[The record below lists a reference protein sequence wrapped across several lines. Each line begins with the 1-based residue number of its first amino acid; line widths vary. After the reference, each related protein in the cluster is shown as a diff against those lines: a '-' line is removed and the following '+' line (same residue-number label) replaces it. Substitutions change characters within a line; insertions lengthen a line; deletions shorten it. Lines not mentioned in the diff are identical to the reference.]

1 MKDNLK
7 KVGMLSLIIMMIGSF
22 FSGLVLNVEA
32 TSVPQSFTATSE
44 KYLSGYIAGY
54 HFGKK

>member
-22 FSGLVLNVEA
+22 FFFFLLNVKA

-44 KYLSGYIAGY
+44 KYLCGYITGY
-54 HFGKK
+54 HFG

>member
-32 TSVPQSFTATSE
+32 SSVPKSFTATSE
-44 KYLSGYIAGY
+44 KYLDG
-54 HFGKK
+54 